1 MKSQQ
6 LFTPL
11 SIGSMT
17 VPNRIAMAPMG
28 VEILDE
34 DGHLREP
41 AIRYYEERA
50 RGGAGLIITEVSAC
64 AYPMG
69 ANARRQ
75 IASSSD
81 EYIPG
86 LQELA
91 RRVHKHDGKIALQLV
106 HHGKVSRLDAKEGR
120 DILMPSKPQWHGS
133 MTMGNDLSHEEIT
146 LMIEASGGGGKIR
159 AANHDDIAWVIDKF
173 ASAAERSR
181 RAGFVAV
188 EVHGAHGYLLSEFLS
203 RCWNRREDEYGG
215 SQENRARLLCEVIRA
230 IKSRAGEDFPVL
242 VRLDAC
248 EFRTPDGITFEEA
261 KQTAKLAVAA
271 GADAIH
277 MTAYADATSAP
288 GFTDGPLPHAASAY
302 VDFAKDIRALVSVPV
317 IAVGRIEPD
326 EAESLIAKGQIDMVS
341 MGRKLL
347 ADPELPRKLR
357 DGKAAEVRPCI
368 YCYVCVAQAFFD
380 RSVRCAVN
388 PVTAHETE
396 LADLGTVA
404 PEDRKHIL
412 IAGGGPAGMEAA
424 RIATSRGHR
433 VTLCEKS
440 SQLGGALRFGA
451 VVYEPN
457 ERLLRWYENQLQQLN
472 VEIRLDTAVDAALV
486 QNLKPDT
493 LLLCH
498 GASKSRPEIP
508 GVDLDHVLDGDDLR
522 SLLTGGEDATADQK
536 ISRTGRLAV
545 RIGRATGLTTEPS
558 RIRKASHA
566 YMPIGKSVVVLG
578 GGLVGCE
585 IAEFLAE
592 RGRRVKILAAEA
604 IPALEMAHPRRFRVL
619 HELEELGVEVC
630 RQAEATRIDAHA
642 VFYTQTNADGTT
654 REETAPADAVIIAS
668 GLEPAPDLPRRL
680 EGLAPDIQ
688 VLGDATGVDYL
699 EGAIRDG
706 FHAARRL

>member
-1 MKSQQ
+1 MQSH

-11 SIGSMT
+11 SIGTMT

-81 EYIPG
+81 EYLPG
-86 LQELA
+86 LTELA
-91 RRVHKHDGKIALQLV
+91 RRVHSHGGKIALQLV
-106 HHGKVSRLDAKEGR
+106 HHGKISRLDAKEGR
-120 DILMPSKPQWHGS
+120 DILMPSKPKWHGS
-133 MTMGNDLSHEEIT
+133 MSMGNDLSHEEIT

-159 AANHDDIAWVIDKF
+159 AVDHKDIAWVIGKF

-181 RAGFVAV
+181 RAGFDAV
-188 EVHGAHGYLLSEFLS
+188 EVHAAHGYLISEFLS

-230 IKSRAGEDFPVL
+230 IKSRAGNDFPVI

-248 EFRTPDGITFEEA
+248 EFRTPEGITFEEA
-261 KQTAKLAVAA
+261 KETAKLAVAA

-288 GFTDGPLPHAASAY
+288 GFTDGPLPHAPSAY
-302 VDFAKDIRALVSVPV
+302 VDFAKDIRKLVSVPV
-317 IAVGRIEPD
+317 IAVGRIEAD
-326 EAESLIAKGQIDMVS
+326 EAESLIAKGQVDMVS

-357 DGKAAEVRPCI
+357 DGKAAEIRPCI

-388 PVTAHETE
+388 PVTAHEIEFT
-396 LADLGTVA
+396 DLGKVEPGA
-404 PEDRKHIL
+404 SKHLL
-412 IAGGGPAGMEAA
+412 IVGGGPAGMEAA
-424 RIATSRGHR
+424 RIATLRGHR

-440 SQLGGALRFGA
+440 SRLGGALRFGA

-457 ERLLRWYENQLQQLN
+457 ERLLHWYENELARLD
-472 VEIRLDTAVDAALV
+472 VEIRLGIEVDAAFVKEL
-486 QNLKPDT
+486 QPEA
-493 LLLCH
+493 LLLAH
-498 GASKSRPEIP
+498 GAAKSRPDIP
-508 GVDLDHVLDGDDLR
+508 GIHQDHVLDGDDLR
-522 SLLTGGEDATADQK
+522 SLLTGEGDPNTAQK
-536 ISRTGRLAV
+536 ISRTGRLAIRV
-545 RIGRATGLTTEPS
+545 GRAVGLTSEPA
-558 RIRKASHA
+558 RIRKASYA
-566 YMPIGKSVVVLG
+566 YMPVGQQIVVLG

-592 RGRRVKILAAEA
+592 RGRHVTLLEAGA

-619 HELEELGVEVC
+619 YELGELGVEVH
-630 RQAEATRIDAHA
+630 RHAEATEITTTEVR
-642 VFYTQTNADGTT
+642 YTRTDPDGTQSQHH
-654 REETAPADAVIIAS
+654 APADAVILAA
-668 GLEPAPDLPRRL
+668 GLEPNPHLATQLQ
-680 EGLAPDIQ
+680 GLAPEIQ
-688 VLGDATGVDYL
+688 VLGDATGVEYL

-706 FHAARRL
+706 FHAARTI

>member
-1 MKSQQ
+1 MRLQK

-11 SIGSMT
+11 SIGAMT

-81 EYIPG
+81 EYLPG
-86 LQELA
+86 LTELA
-91 RRVHKHDGKIALQLV
+91 KRVHDHGGKIALQLV

-133 MTMGNDLSHEEIT
+133 MTMGRDLSHEEIT

-159 AANHDDIAWVIDKF
+159 PADHEDIAWVIDKF

-181 RAGFVAV
+181 RAGFDAV
-188 EVHGAHGYLLSEFLS
+188 EVHGAHGYLISEFLS
-203 RCWNRREDEYGG
+203 RCWNRRDDEYGG
-215 SQENRARLLCEVIRA
+215 SQENRARLLCEVIQA
-230 IKSRAGEDFPVL
+230 IKSRAGEDFPVI

-248 EFRTPDGITFEEA
+248 EFRTPDGITYEEA
-261 KQTAKLAVAA
+261 KQTAQLAVAA

-288 GFTDGPLPHAASAY
+288 GFTDGPLPHAPSAY
-302 VDFAKDIRALVSVPV
+302 VEFARGVRQLVSVPV
-317 IAVGRIEPD
+317 IAVGRIEAE
-326 EAESLIAKGQIDMVS
+326 EAETLIQSGDADMVS

-357 DGKAAEVRPCI
+357 DGQANDVRPCI

-388 PVTAHETE
+388 PITAHETE
-396 LADLGTVA
+396 LSELDRVA
-404 PEDRKHIL
+404 PDDCKHIL

-424 RIATSRGHR
+424 RIATMRGHR

-440 SQLGGALRFGA
+440 ARLGGALRFGA

-457 ERLLRWYENQLQQLN
+457 ERLLRWYEHQLEQLQ
-472 VEIRLDTAVDAALV
+472 VETRLDTAVDANLV
-486 QNLKPDT
+486 KDLQPDVM
-493 LLLCH
+493 LLAH
-498 GASKSRPEIP
+498 GAAKARPDIP
-508 GVDLDHVLDGDDLR
+508 GVDQDHVLDGDDLR
-522 SLLTGGEDATADQK
+522 NLLTGGDDNSAEKK

-545 RIGRATGLTTEPS
+545 RIGRATGLTSDPA

-566 YMPIGKSVVVLG
+566 YMPLGKNVVVLG

-592 RGRRVKILAAEA
+592 RGRRVTILEA
-604 IPALEMAHPRRFRVL
+604 GPIPALEMAHPRRFRVL

-630 RQAEATRIDAHA
+630 RQTRATGITHDT
-642 VFYTQTNADGTT
+642 VTYTQTTPDGT
-654 REETAPADAVIIAS
+654 ESDGVADADAVIIAS
-668 GLEPAPDLPRRL
+668 GLEPNPGLAEKL
-680 EGLAPDIQ
+680 EGLAPEIQ
-688 VLGDATGVDYL
+688 VLGDATGVAYL

-706 FHAARRL
+706 FHAARKL